1 MTGIT
6 FDVNEPHSFGS
17 LTLIMIALKNPRITK
32 GIPPTP
38 PPPPGYG
45 DTGKAFIM
53 LIIIRASNTYAT
65 VFNYPG
71 FFPEHPFSCEQSKTG
86 RSGMIIIPLE

>member
-38 PPPPGYG
+38 TPTPRIRRHWKGFYNADNNQSIQHLCDSFQLPG
-45 DTGKAFIM
+45 I
-53 LIIIRASNTYAT
+53 LS
-65 VFNYPG
+65 
-71 FFPEHPFSCEQSKTG
+71 
-86 RSGMIIIPLE
+86 